1 MIVNEAAIYDGHVSE
16 YDFQVYQSYQHPS
29 EDAIPQG
36 ISGYDPEEKDM
47 QGVFMARGPGAFV
60 TPLTLLSAY
69 CLCTFGLWKLEVK
82 KNCPSIPSLVLIF

>member
-1 MIVNEAAIYDGHVSE
+1 MNEAAIYDGHVSE
-16 YDFQVYQSYQHPS
+16 YDFQVYQSFQHPS

-60 TPLTLLSAY
+60 TPFTLFNHTLPLSSTTKLNLIASLGYTPSVLSY
-69 CLCTFGLWKLEVK
+69 CS
-82 KNCPSIPSLVLIF
+82 N